1 MAKSPFYIVQIAETG
16 EDITAFVDSFSYEGN
31 IEKDDLLKL
40 SLTFKNVFE
49 LDEEWLTV
57 GEKLKFFFGYIGG
70 LQTPIKVAKI
80 SDVQAS
86 YGDVIKVSID
96 ATDVGMFLKKNSGN
110 TIHNKKTLS
119 GLVKEVADKYSL
131 KFETVETKKVYNHI
145 PQAQKSDFDF
155 LSQMAKREN
164 LVFRVSSETLFLEK
178 RDLLKESI
186 KTYTWGTDIIS
197 FVPKVKHSQQDS
209 SSQKIQSNS
218 VNLKDNT
225 VQTSEA
231 KADDKE
237 KEKLGDYVIQ
247 VDANGNK
254 KKVFPTKKEETAKN
268 DKTEDVKLVQ
278 GKADKTQNDGIV
290 NRQQEDK
297 SLGDV
302 TATLVVEGNP
312 ILEENQVLTIA
323 GVAKKH
329 EGNWKIISVKHN
341 PSTSG
346 YTTTLELKKNATNKP
361 VGNTL
366 PDKATS
372 KNQEVNKSTGTTQEN
387 ESTTKVL
394 KFDQNGNPIK

>member
-1 MAKSPFYIVQIAETG
+1 MAKSPFYIVQIASTG
-16 EDITAFVDSFSYEGN
+16 EDITPFVDSFSYEGN
-31 IEKDDLLKL
+31 IEKDDLLTL
-40 SLTFKNVFE
+40 SLTLKNVFE
-49 LDEEWLTV
+49 LDEEWLSV
-57 GEKLKFFFGYIGG
+57 GQKLKFFFGYIGG

-86 YGDVIKVSID
+86 YGDVIKVKID
-96 ATDVGMFLKKNSGN
+96 ATDVGMFLKTNSGN

-119 GLVKEVADKYSL
+119 ELVKEIADKYSL
-131 KFETVETKKVYNHI
+131 KFEVVETKKVYTHI

-155 LSQMAKREN
+155 LNQMAKREN
-164 LVFRVSSETLFLEK
+164 LVFRVSGETLFLEK

-186 KTYTWGTDIIS
+186 KTYTWGVDIIS
-197 FVPKVKHSQQDS
+197 FVPKIKHSQQDS
-209 SSQKIQSNS
+209 SSQTVKSS
-218 VNLKDNT
+218 TVNLKDNSI
-225 VQTSEA
+225 QTSEA

-237 KEKLGDYVIQ
+237 KEKLGDYIVQ
-247 VDANGNK
+247 VDANGNNK
-254 KKVFPTKKEETAKN
+254 KILPTKKVEAA
-268 DKTEDVKLVQ
+268 KTEDVKMVV
-278 GKADKTQNDGIV
+278 GTADKTQNDGIV

-312 ILEENQVLTIA
+312 TLEENQVLTIA

-329 EGNWKIISVKHN
+329 EGNWKVISVKHN

-366 PDKATS
+366 PDKASS
-372 KNQEVNKSTGTTQEN
+372 KSQEVNKTTGTTQEN

-394 KFDQNGNPIK
+394 KFDSNGNPIK

>member
-16 EDITAFVDSFSYEGN
+16 EDITPFVDSFSYEGN
-31 IEKDDLLKL
+31 IEKDDLLKI

-49 LDEEWLTV
+49 LDEEWLSV
-57 GEKLKFFFGYIGG
+57 GQKLKFFFGYIGG

-86 YGDVIKVSID
+86 YGAVIKVSID

-119 GLVKEVADKYSL
+119 DLVKEIADKYSL
-131 KFETVETKKVYNHI
+131 KFEAVETKKVYTHI

-155 LSQMAKREN
+155 LTQMAKREN
-164 LVFRVSSETLFLEK
+164 LVFRVSGETLFLEK

-186 KTYTWGTDIIS
+186 KTYTWGVDIIS

-225 VQTSEA
+225 IQKSEA

-237 KEKLGDYVIQ
+237 KEKLGDYVVE

-254 KKVFPTKKEETAKN
+254 KKVFPTKKQETA
-268 DKTEDVKLVQ
+268 KTEDVKMVV

-297 SLGDV
+297 SLSDV

-312 ILEENQVLTIA
+312 LLEENQVLTIA

-329 EGNWKIISVKHN
+329 EGNWKIISVKQN
-341 PSTSG
+341 PSQGGG
-346 YTTTLELKKNATNKP
+346 YTTSLELKKNATNKP
-361 VGNTL
+361 VANTL
-366 PDKATS
+366 PDKSTS
-372 KNQEVNKSTGTTQEN
+372 KNQEVNKSTGTAQDN
-387 ESTTKVL
+387 ESTSKVL
-394 KFDQNGNPIK
+394 KFDQNGKPIK